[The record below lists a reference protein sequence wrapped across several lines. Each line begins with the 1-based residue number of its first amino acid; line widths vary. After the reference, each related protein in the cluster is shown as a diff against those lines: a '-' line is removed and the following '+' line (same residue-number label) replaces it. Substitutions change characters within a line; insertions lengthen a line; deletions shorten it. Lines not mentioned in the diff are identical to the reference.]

1 MVYFK
6 SQGDRRRSSLLIV
19 AITFAIFIY
28 GPTIASYV
36 PRCMAGT
43 LLLHLG
49 IDLFLEGAVESYGD
63 YDTLEY
69 SGICLIMIVMVTVGM
84 DQALVAGLVA
94 ALSTYVAQSI
104 VYQDPIRGAI
114 SGARLR
120 SSAWNRSSEAQQ
132 ILLDPKIGRERMYV
146 VSLQGQIFFGNI
158 VKLVEDIKR
167 RLNEK
172 RQAGDEPTVVILD
185 FSNVLGVDSSAAQSI
200 VKLKLFIQKNFNVK
214 ILLFVTGHQ
223 EGYLC
228 LYDLSQKVLDKS
240 GRKSIHI
247 VEDKPLLKEHHMSLA
262 AGALANY
269 VESQVDVIAE
279 IPSSQVF
286 ETIDDALI
294 FAEDVLIA
302 LEDPAILQTDC
313 HERFPLMRRTS
324 DNIDEVK
331 SILETLMPE
340 TAGNEIEILSD
351 LLTPEQYQKD
361 DIVWKQGDAS
371 ESLKVI
377 VSGSLISLLEDEV
390 VDATGSICPGAV
402 IGEMGL
408 VNAIPR
414 LTTVKVLSEEAT
426 LYSLSQEKWI
436 MLTNQQPKVAR
447 CIDML
452 VIRYLFHRVQ
462 HVSNNIFD
470 RRSLPV

>member
-1 MVYFK
+1 VVYFK
-6 SQGDRRRSSLLIV
+6 SQGGGRRSSLSIV
-19 AITFAIFIY
+19 AITIAIFIY

-49 IDLFLEGAVESYGD
+49 IDLFLEGAVESYRD

-69 SGICLIMIVMVTVGM
+69 SGICLIMIVMVGV

-120 SSAWNRSSEAQQ
+120 SSAWNRSSEAQR
-132 ILLDPKIGRERMYV
+132 ILLDPKIGRDRIYV
-146 VSLQGQIFFGNI
+146 VSLQGHIFFGNI
-158 VKLVEDIKR
+158 VKLVEDVKR

-172 RQAGDEPTVVILD
+172 LQAGDEPAVVILD

-214 ILLFVTGHQ
+214 ILLFVTGH
-223 EGYLC
+223 EDGFLC
-228 LYDLSQKVLDKS
+228 MYDLSQKVLDES
-240 GRKSIHI
+240 GRKSIHV
-247 VEDKPLLKEHHMSLA
+247 VEDKPLVKEHRMSLA
-262 AGALANY
+262 AGVLANY
-269 VESQVDVIAE
+269 VESKVNVIAE
-279 IPSSQVF
+279 ISSSQVF

-302 LEDPAILQTDC
+302 LEDPTILQTDC

-331 SILETLMPE
+331 SM
-340 TAGNEIEILSD
+340 
-351 LLTPEQYQKD
+351 
-361 DIVWKQGDAS
+361 
-371 ESLKVI
+371 
-377 VSGSLISLLEDEV
+377 
-390 VDATGSICPGAV
+390 TG
-402 IGEMGL
+402 
-408 VNAIPR
+408 
-414 LTTVKVLSEEAT
+414 
-426 LYSLSQEKWI
+426 
-436 MLTNQQPKVAR
+436 
-447 CIDML
+447 
-452 VIRYLFHRVQ
+452 
-462 HVSNNIFD
+462 
-470 RRSLPV
+470 